1 MPLANFFFLVHLVPK
16 FRMNFSSTAV
26 RLTVPWTGG
35 WAICDTEAV
44 FTLKAL
50 PLDAKKLN

>member
-50 PLDAKKLN
+50 PPDAKKLN